1 MAEALQRET
10 ILVNGYAYPS
20 IAPEVLEAW
29 LPDLT
34 FVSSFSYGFTEEG
47 QLIDLQ
53 DETIREPAAA
63 AGVQSLMV
71 LTPLDRQ
78 GAFNNQLAG
87 KLLEDPQAQQRLIE
101 NILANIREKGML
113 GVDFDFEYVLEKNRD
128 QYTQLVRT
136 AREQLNE
143 AGYLVTAALAP
154 KTSANQK
161 GLLYQGH
168 DYRGMGQAANFVLL
182 MTYEWGY
189 TYGPPMAVAP
199 LDQVR
204 RVIEYG
210 VTEIP
215 PDQILMGIPN
225 YGYDWKLPFVQGQS
239 RAEKLSNDEAEARA
253 ERFGAEIQFDETA
266 QSPYYYYRDAE
277 GNDHVVW
284 FENAESW
291 RAKLALIS
299 QYGLAGV
306 SIWNIMD
313 TFSPG
318 AAVLSEMFQSAKV

>member
-1 MAEALQRET
+1 
-10 ILVNGYAYPS
+10 
-20 IAPEVLEAW
+20 
-29 LPDLT
+29 
-34 FVSSFSYGFTEEG
+34 
-47 QLIDLQ
+47 
-53 DETIREPAAA
+53 
-63 AGVQSLMV
+63 MV

-210 VTEIP
+210 VT
-215 PDQILMGIPN
+215 
-225 YGYDWKLPFVQGQS
+225 
-239 RAEKLSNDEAEARA
+239 
-253 ERFGAEIQFDETA
+253 
-266 QSPYYYYRDAE
+266 
-277 GNDHVVW
+277 
-284 FENAESW
+284 
-291 RAKLALIS
+291 
-299 QYGLAGV
+299 
-306 SIWNIMD
+306 
-313 TFSPG
+313 
-318 AAVLSEMFQSAKV
+318 